1 MFKKDDV
8 IRVVRADPRNI
19 ARMPTTKRLI
29 GKVGVIEIPNLKDI
43 EDREIS
49 VVKID
54 GDIHLYWFYNSE
66 IEIDETNQNLEPGNL
81 SGLFYVK
88 GS

>member
-1 MFKKDDV
+1 M
-8 IRVVRADPRNI
+8 VRADPINI
-19 ARMPTTKRLI
+19 PRMPSVGQLI
-29 GKVGVIEIPNLKDI
+29 GKVGVIIHPNL
-43 EDREIS
+43 EGREGREIS

-54 GDIHLYWFYNSE
+54 DRWHWFYNSE